1 MWDIPYSVSSC
12 NAETHYA
19 TETCNHHDRFLQVRD
34 NGIGIKEDLKDKK
47 HHSFGYRMIR
57 AFAEKL
63 EAKLTVEVENGTVV
77 SLLIPAVNINIHE

>member
-1 MWDIPYSVSSC
+1 MIIKVIV
-12 NAETHYA
+12 
-19 TETCNHHDRFLQVRD
+19 TETPDRHLVLQVRD

-63 EAKLTVEVENGTVV
+63 EAKLTVESVNGTTV
-77 SLLIPAVNINIHE
+77 SLLIPAININNHE